1 MFELEGQDKCVA
13 VQAPT
18 FLSFFTAAVSGLL
31 SLVTVPCNILVC
43 LTIVKSPAQ
52 FKSLRTPFTYFILN
66 LAVTDLLVGAVTE
79 PISVVYHLMEA
90 YSASSPGLIRVLQV
104 LYFLPCTVSVF
115 SILALTLER
124 CFAISKPFRYRQSV
138 IMKHS
143 RVLLASGM
151 IWLLSPVFLAP
162 YFSMGYR
169 AFSFV
174 FANGVILLTFCIVVY
189 AYFRIIK
196 TIRHRKKFR
205 KESLQ
210 GLCMAN
216 RKATLFEEKLTS
228 TFISILI
235 LFAVCYVTPCLL
247 MYIMNLCMQCPCEVI
262 HWLRDTTFVAVTFNS
277 AVNPFLYAWRLPSFR
292 RALKATMTRCKRHS
306 ALAGDSQQEVGYS
319 LRKPSDFFLPFANGS
334 TMV

>member
-1 MFELEGQDKCVA
+1 MFELEGQDQCVA

-79 PISVVYHLMEA
+79 PISMVYHLMEA
-90 YSASSPGLIRVLQV
+90 YSVSSPGLIRVLQV

-138 IMKHS
+138 KHS

-151 IWLLSPVFLAP
+151 IWILSPVFLAP
-162 YFSMGYR
+162 YFTMGYR

-174 FANGVILLTFCIVVY
+174 FANAVILLTFCIVVY
-189 AYFRIIK
+189 AYFRIIR

-210 GLCMAN
+210 GLFMAN

-235 LFAVCYVTPCLL
+235 LFAVCYLTPCLL
-247 MYIMNLCMQCPCEVI
+247 MYIMNLCMQCSCEVI
-262 HWLRDTTFVAVTFNS
+262 HWLRDTAFVAVTFNS

-292 RALKATMTRCKRHS
+292 RALKATMLRCKRHS

-319 LRKPSDFFLPFANGS
+319 LRKPSEFFLPFANRS